1 MSRTYRRKHTPSW
14 ISRVIYGAHVNSVWI
29 RGRVRVVE
37 PYGQSQYDLAVEER
51 NNIRRE
57 YHQDSNRFETRRSR
71 IKECIRDRGCRS
83 HTRQECQRVVKSG
96 EYDTFDPSYMELI
109 HRQASWVL

>member
-1 MSRTYRRKHTPSW
+1 MSRTYRRKTTPSW
-14 ISRVIYGAHVNSVWI
+14 ITTVYYGAHVHSIWI
-29 RGRVRVVE
+29 RGSVRVVK
-37 PYGQSQYDLAVEER
+37 PYGQSQYDVAVEER
-51 NNIRRE
+51 DNTRRE
-57 YHQDSNRFETRRSR
+57 YHQDSNRFNTRHSQ

-83 HTRQECQRVVKSG
+83 HTRQECQRVAKSG